1 MLLRTFVST
10 EKMVEVG
17 LGGMHDLFG
26 RQRAAG
32 MATHADRLPRPAPP
46 LAPGMRQNGHAVLLL
61 LAIPLML
68 RSAGIDCYC
77 HPASLWAAR
86 LSRKKYAAG

>member
-1 MLLRTFVST
+1 
-10 EKMVEVG
+10 
-17 LGGMHDLFG
+17 MHNLFG

-32 MATHADRLPRPAPP
+32 MPAHAIGYHGQRHTLAT
-46 LAPGMRQNGHAVLLL
+46 GMRQNGHAVLLF

-68 RSAGIDCYC
+68 RRASIDCYC

-86 LSRKKYAAG
+86 LSRKK